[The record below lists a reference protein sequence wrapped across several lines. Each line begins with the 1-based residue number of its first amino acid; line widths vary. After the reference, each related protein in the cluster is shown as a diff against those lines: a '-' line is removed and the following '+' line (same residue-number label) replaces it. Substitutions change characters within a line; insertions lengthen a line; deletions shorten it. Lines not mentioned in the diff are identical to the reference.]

1 MQEDLLMGKSISNQI
16 EESKKWLEKNSQSGL
31 NLKSANAALA
41 GAEKAAS
48 ELDSLKS
55 RMAELTQGRKAAMEN
70 LALAMAKVKMEKRLK
85 AKEAR
90 VQARI
95 AALSASE

>member
-1 MQEDLLMGKSISNQI
+1 MSKSVSNRI

-31 NLKSANAALA
+31 NLKSAIAALA
-41 GAEKAAS
+41 NAEKAAS

-55 RMAELTQGRKAAMEN
+55 RMAELTQGRNAVMEN
-70 LALAMAKVKMEKRLK
+70 LALAMAKTKTEKRLK

-90 VQARI
+90 VQAKL
-95 AALSASE
+95 AALSSSS

>member
-1 MQEDLLMGKSISNQI
+1 MSKSVSNRI

-31 NLKSANAALA
+31 NLKSAIAALA
-41 GAEKAAS
+41 NAEKAAS

-55 RMAELTQGRKAAMEN
+55 RMAELTQGRNLVMEN
-70 LALAMAKVKMEKRLK
+70 LALAMAKTKTEKRLK

-90 VQARI
+90 VQAKL
-95 AALSASE
+95 AALSSSS